1 MKVSSEQITRLKSEI
16 SQLESKLHKK
26 KIELASLTNI
36 DLDKNLSILSNNSS
50 PDEKIKLF
58 RSLFRG
64 REDVFALRFESKKT
78 GKPEY
83 HMKYIVQIVRKG
95 Y

>member
-1 MKVSSEQITRLKSEI
+1 METPSEQKIRLESEI
-16 SQLESKLHKK
+16 SQLELELNKK
-26 KIELASLTNI
+26 KIELASLKNI
-36 DLDKNLSILSNNSS
+36 DEGTNHPAVSNNSY

-64 REDVFALRFESKKT
+64 RNDVFALRFESKKT
-78 GKPEY
+78 G
-83 HMKYIVQIVRKG
+83 IGSG